1 MNEQKNTITGGPA
14 KEQAPVPSTDSTT
27 QTTDKTEATQAPQ
40 IANPGKPAEEAAASS
55 APDTQTGKAETGAL
69 ALDYLSG
76 GYYKGEGKQ
85 SYPNPALVDQ
95 AETIGK
101 SLAAGGV
108 TATAFN
114 RLMRTLKTAKNKPFD
129 AQEGALKKV
138 IPQVIDLENRKK
150 APPLLREVVERNRE
164 AVHSPADFAACLDH
178 IQDIAVFLAASQK

>member
-27 QTTDKTEATQAPQ
+27 QTTDKTEA
-40 IANPGKPAEEAAASS
+40 
-55 APDTQTGKAETGAL
+55 L

-85 SYPNPALVDQ
+85 SYPNPALVDH
-95 AETIGK
+95 AEGIGK

-114 RLMRTLKTAKNKPFD
+114 RLLRTLKAAKNKPFE
-129 AQEGALKKV
+129 AQEGALKKLTV
-138 IPQVIDLENRKK
+138 QVIDLENKKK
-150 APPLLREVVERNRE
+150 APPLLREIVERHRE

-178 IQDIAVFLAASQK
+178 LRDIYIYLAAQVEAEGTPT